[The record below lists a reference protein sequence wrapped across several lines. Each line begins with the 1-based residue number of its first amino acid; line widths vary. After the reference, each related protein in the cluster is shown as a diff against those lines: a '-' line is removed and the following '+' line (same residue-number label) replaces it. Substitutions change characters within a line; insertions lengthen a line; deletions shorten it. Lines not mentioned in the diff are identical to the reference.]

1 MLAVFRIL
9 RAFLS
14 YGYVSRCIPLVKLI
28 LGSLCMLSGIGLIYS
43 SPNLP
48 PAMTKIMSAVE
59 PAIPVIALV
68 IVILF
73 LVVFY
78 VLYGV
83 FMLILW
89 AMEAYKARK
98 HKALVANAETLTTRT
113 FETHY
118 DEKRD
123 AIEVAINGLR
133 IEYIKP
139 TDDRLEFGSDF
150 ELRYKR
156 ISNREQVLVSVVL
169 PQDFRQKIY
178 DLRSEN
184 IQKQIES

>member
-1 MLAVFRIL
+1 MLV
-9 RAFLS
+9 
-14 YGYVSRCIPLVKLI
+14 
-28 LGSLCMLSGIGLIYS
+28 
-43 SPNLP
+43 
-48 PAMTKIMSAVE
+48 
-59 PAIPVIALV
+59 
-68 IVILF
+68 
-73 LVVFY
+73 
-78 VLYGV
+78 
-83 FMLILW
+83 LW

-98 HKALVANAETLTTRT
+98 HKALVANAEILTTRT

-123 AIEVAINGLR
+123 AIEVAVDGLR

-156 ISNREQVLVSVVL
+156 ISNREQILVSVVL

-184 IQKQIES
+184 IQKRIES